1 MWIVLMDNL
10 SGIESIYFF
19 NIWVFIFFLSYIFL
33 MEFLPLSEM
42 TESLSIVRE
51 SSNFKTNW
59 I

>member
-51 SSNFKTNW
+51 SSNFKTN
-59 I
+59 